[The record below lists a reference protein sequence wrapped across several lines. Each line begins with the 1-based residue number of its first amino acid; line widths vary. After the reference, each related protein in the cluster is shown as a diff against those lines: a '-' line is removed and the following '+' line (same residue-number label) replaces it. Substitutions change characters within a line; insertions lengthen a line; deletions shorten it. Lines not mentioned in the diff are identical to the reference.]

1 MSRFLSVILGKELD
15 RPRGFPRPEH
25 FKEVIGC
32 RNSLTIHLP
41 LIGEDDLPTTTG
53 RVDC

>member
-1 MSRFLSVILGKELD
+1 MGKELD
-15 RPRGFPRPEH
+15 RPRGFPLLEH

-32 RNSLTIHLP
+32 SLTIHLP
-41 LIGEDDLPTTTG
+41 LIGEDDLPTTTR